1 MSRSE
6 KMEKVSKKVFI
17 NISMFVGTA
26 LIISG
31 IICLTH
37 REMSLNSFRYV
48 FNVALIGSGLMISS
62 SVISSYVVFRIIK
75 CKIKFWSFYNS
86 MLPFLLL
93 VLIAGVVEFLYI
105 KEKVALQIVVKLSGY
120 IVEIYTAYIVHK
132 KYDVERKKCFIY
144 LAISF
149 IIGLFSFL

>member
-1 MSRSE
+1 
-6 KMEKVSKKVFI
+6 
-17 NISMFVGTA
+17 
-26 LIISG
+26 
-31 IICLTH
+31 
-37 REMSLNSFRYV
+37 
-48 FNVALIGSGLMISS
+48 
-62 SVISSYVVFRIIK
+62 
-75 CKIKFWSFYNS
+75 

>member
-48 FNVALIGSGLMISS
+48 FNVALIGS
-62 SVISSYVVFRIIK
+62 
-75 CKIKFWSFYNS
+75 
-86 MLPFLLL
+86 
-93 VLIAGVVEFLYI
+93 
-105 KEKVALQIVVKLSGY
+105 
-120 IVEIYTAYIVHK
+120 
-132 KYDVERKKCFIY
+132 
-144 LAISF
+144 
-149 IIGLFSFL
+149 